1 MVLLAGEAG
10 IGKSRLTREIA
21 KDARGHGWAVL
32 TGRAVAGG
40 VPAPFRPFAE
50 ALAASLRPG
59 GLPEGAGLAPFLPAL
74 GRLIPH
80 LQPEGSADGSLVFLG
95 EAVLRLLRV
104 LSPDHGC
111 LLVVEDLH
119 WADPETL
126 ALVEYLADNLVGERV
141 LCVGTFRPDEGGDA
155 AELAAKLETRGSAE
169 VLALQRLDE
178 GAVALILRACL
189 AAVELPG
196 PVRAFVAERAEGI
209 PFLVEELLASLLED
223 GILVERDG
231 RWQATGPVA
240 ARVPATFAGAV
251 MRRLESA
258 GLDSRRV
265 IEAAAVLG
273 RRFEWSLLSP
283 MTGLGDDAVTMALRA
298 GIKLQLI
305 AARSNGFRFRHALT
319 HEAVLAG
326 LLPPEQARLA
336 GLALGAVEAAQ
347 PGLPGAWCVVAADL
361 AERSGD
367 TTRAGALLLE
377 AGRRDLAVGALVSAE
392 RTLVSARTLA
402 GTGDAAVAIAVDEAL
417 TEVFAASGQVGRAI
431 EMGHSLLPRL
441 GASAPSRSADLH
453 LQIARAA
460 MAGGR
465 WDDAD
470 ASVRI
475 ARRLSPPGAARVD
488 VCAAQ
493 VAVGREDLEGAA
505 RLAAAALRAAEDAG
519 LPEVQCEALEV
530 IGRVARQRDL
540 EEAERVYARAESL
553 ASAHALQLPR
563 LRAMAELASIEMLR
577 TSKIDKL
584 LEARRLSEELGAL
597 FVSAFLDLQLAS
609 ALVKQF
615 RAEEAMRTAS
625 ACADASRRFH
635 LLALPEA
642 LAFQA
647 AAHAIRGEAEEMEA
661 RIAEALAAA
670 PGDRDLLGGA
680 WGRCRA
686 MLSLL
691 DEDLELAWEQ
701 MNTGAEL
708 TLASPAG
715 PAPPFLGLWPL
726 VGAIL
731 GRDADGAA
739 ARIRAGHLTR
749 HRLIANLLG
758 YTDAILA
765 GREGQAAAAEAAF
778 SAAEAQMSPEDAWY
792 RHYARRIAG
801 QAALADGWG
810 HPVLW
815 LREAAAFFAGRGH
828 DRIAAACRGLLRR
841 AGAPVPRRR
850 PGDAALPE
858 RLRVL
863 LVTARE
869 AEVLGLVADGLTNRE
884 IAAQMFLSPRT
895 VEKHV
900 ANLLVKTGLRRRA
913 QLAGYFAGLNG

>member
-1 MVLLAGEAG
+1 
-10 IGKSRLTREIA
+10 
-21 KDARGHGWAVL
+21 
-32 TGRAVAGG
+32 
-40 VPAPFRPFAE
+40 
-50 ALAASLRPG
+50 
-59 GLPEGAGLAPFLPAL
+59 
-74 GRLIPH
+74 
-80 LQPEGSADGSLVFLG
+80 
-95 EAVLRLLRV
+95 
-104 LSPDHGC
+104 
-111 LLVVEDLH
+111 
-119 WADPETL
+119 
-126 ALVEYLADNLVGERV
+126 
-141 LCVGTFRPDEGGDA
+141 
-155 AELAAKLETRGSAE
+155 
-169 VLALQRLDE
+169 
-178 GAVALILRACL
+178 
-189 AAVELPG
+189 
-196 PVRAFVAERAEGI
+196 
-209 PFLVEELLASLLED
+209 
-223 GILVERDG
+223 
-231 RWQATGPVA
+231 
-240 ARVPATFAGAV
+240 
-251 MRRLESA
+251 
-258 GLDSRRV
+258 
-265 IEAAAVLG
+265 
-273 RRFEWSLLSP
+273 
-283 MTGLGDDAVTMALRA
+283 
-298 GIKLQLI
+298 
-305 AARSNGFRFRHALT
+305 
-319 HEAVLAG
+319 
-326 LLPPEQARLA
+326 
-336 GLALGAVEAAQ
+336 
-347 PGLPGAWCVVAADL
+347 
-361 AERSGD
+361 
-367 TTRAGALLLE
+367 
-377 AGRRDLAVGALVSAE
+377 
-392 RTLVSARTLA
+392 
-402 GTGDAAVAIAVDEAL
+402 
-417 TEVFAASGQVGRAI
+417 
-431 EMGHSLLPRL
+431 
-441 GASAPSRSADLH
+441 
-453 LQIARAA
+453 
-460 MAGGR
+460 
-465 WDDAD
+465 
-470 ASVRI
+470 
-475 ARRLSPPGAARVD
+475 VD

-792 RHYARRIAG
+792 RHYARRIAA

>member
-1 MVLLAGEAG
+1 
-10 IGKSRLTREIA
+10 
-21 KDARGHGWAVL
+21 
-32 TGRAVAGG
+32 
-40 VPAPFRPFAE
+40 
-50 ALAASLRPG
+50 
-59 GLPEGAGLAPFLPAL
+59 
-74 GRLIPH
+74 
-80 LQPEGSADGSLVFLG
+80 
-95 EAVLRLLRV
+95 
-104 LSPDHGC
+104 
-111 LLVVEDLH
+111 
-119 WADPETL
+119 
-126 ALVEYLADNLVGERV
+126 
-141 LCVGTFRPDEGGDA
+141 
-155 AELAAKLETRGSAE
+155 
-169 VLALQRLDE
+169 
-178 GAVALILRACL
+178 
-189 AAVELPG
+189 
-196 PVRAFVAERAEGI
+196 
-209 PFLVEELLASLLED
+209 
-223 GILVERDG
+223 
-231 RWQATGPVA
+231 
-240 ARVPATFAGAV
+240 
-251 MRRLESA
+251 
-258 GLDSRRV
+258 
-265 IEAAAVLG
+265 
-273 RRFEWSLLSP
+273 
-283 MTGLGDDAVTMALRA
+283 
-298 GIKLQLI
+298 
-305 AARSNGFRFRHALT
+305 
-319 HEAVLAG
+319 
-326 LLPPEQARLA
+326 
-336 GLALGAVEAAQ
+336 
-347 PGLPGAWCVVAADL
+347 
-361 AERSGD
+361 
-367 TTRAGALLLE
+367 
-377 AGRRDLAVGALVSAE
+377 
-392 RTLVSARTLA
+392 
-402 GTGDAAVAIAVDEAL
+402 
-417 TEVFAASGQVGRAI
+417 
-431 EMGHSLLPRL
+431 
-441 GASAPSRSADLH
+441 
-453 LQIARAA
+453 
-460 MAGGR
+460 
-465 WDDAD
+465 
-470 ASVRI
+470 
-475 ARRLSPPGAARVD
+475 
-488 VCAAQ
+488 
-493 VAVGREDLEGAA
+493 
-505 RLAAAALRAAEDAG
+505 
-519 LPEVQCEALEV
+519 
-530 IGRVARQRDL
+530 
-540 EEAERVYARAESL
+540 
-553 ASAHALQLPR
+553 
-563 LRAMAELASIEMLR
+563 
-577 TSKIDKL
+577 
-584 LEARRLSEELGAL
+584 
-597 FVSAFLDLQLAS
+597 
-609 ALVKQF
+609 
-615 RAEEAMRTAS
+615 MRTAS

-792 RHYARRIAG
+792 RHYARRIAA